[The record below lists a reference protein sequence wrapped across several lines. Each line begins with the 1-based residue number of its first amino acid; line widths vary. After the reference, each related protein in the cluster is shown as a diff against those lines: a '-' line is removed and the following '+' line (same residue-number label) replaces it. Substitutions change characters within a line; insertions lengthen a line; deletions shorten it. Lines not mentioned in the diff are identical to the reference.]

1 MELRGKVTVAAA
13 PALRIVPSCRP
24 VSHAPSPQRITLA
37 ALASLLVV
45 LLISWSAPES
55 VAYGWGTPV
64 VVGAGGLIWN
74 RLASVRQLTR
84 SLDTAMALL
93 ILAPAIAARQQAT
106 LLAEWQLTVSPP
118 QQMLEGV
125 LDYCAQATAD
135 TAPLLAAGTV
145 GYLVLGGRSASPGL
159 GVLLAAAA
167 ASAGCTGALFAARE
181 AAAAGELAQVATL
194 VRGVPWTGFLV
205 IPGAML
211 GVAFEGRRS
220 RWSVGRTL
228 WFVLAGAA
236 GVYTGQTPLPQLL
249 DTVVVPTTDVLV
261 PQGPLGP
268 TTALAA
274 VPGEPAVID
283 RIFRE
288 RGHYYQAAPVWPCV
302 DGGRGWAHTLRRSG
316 SLALPASAPMAR
328 LDAAA
333 DRFMVWSTHRL
344 ALVGRAAP
352 APRGPLAPLLAWPTA
367 ALLLDRPPQDATAL
381 RVGADGIHL
390 IGRARPAG
398 RGCALVPDDDATVD
412 DVWQAVRALLAPAG
426 PCEGIGLVPAV
437 HRPAVRAS
445 RDALLTLGCPA
456 PTTTPGAR

>member
-1 MELRGKVTVAAA
+1 M
-13 PALRIVPSCRP
+13 PP

-37 ALASLLVV
+37 ALVSLLVV
-45 LLISWSAPES
+45 MLISWSAPES

-74 RLASVRQLTR
+74 RLASVRQLAR

-106 LLAEWQLTVSPP
+106 LLAEWQLSVYPAH
-118 QQMLEGV
+118 QMLEGV
-125 LDYCAQATAD
+125 LAYCAQATAD

-145 GYLVLGGRSASPGL
+145 GYLVLGGRAASPGL

-167 ASAGCTGALFAARE
+167 ASAGCSGALFAARE
-181 AAAAGELAQVATL
+181 AAASGEYTQVATL

-211 GVAFEGRRS
+211 GVAFQGGRS
-220 RWSVGRTL
+220 RWSVGRAL
-228 WFVLAGAA
+228 WLVLAGAA
-236 GVYTGQTPLPQLL
+236 GVYTGNTPLAQLL
-249 DTVVVPTTDVLV
+249 ETVVVPSTDVLV
-261 PQGPLGP
+261 PEGPIGP
-268 TTALAA
+268 TTTLAA
-274 VPGEPAVID
+274 VTGEPAVID
-283 RIFRE
+283 RVFRE
-288 RGHYYQAAPVWPCV
+288 RGHYYQAVPVWPCV
-302 DGGRGWAHTLRRSG
+302 DGDRGWAHTLRRSAT
-316 SLALPASAPMAR
+316 LALPASATVGQ

-333 DRFMVWSTHRL
+333 DRFMVWTTHRL
-344 ALVGRAAP
+344 ALVGRTEP
-352 APRGPLAPLLAWPTA
+352 APKGPVAALLAWPTA

-381 RVGADGIHL
+381 RVGAEGIHL

-412 DVWQAVRALLAPAG
+412 AVWHAVRALTAPAG
-426 PCEGIGLVPAV
+426 PCEGIALVPAV

-456 PTTTPGAR
+456 HATTPGAR

>member
-1 MELRGKVTVAAA
+1 MM
-13 PALRIVPSCRP
+13 PP
-24 VSHAPSPQRITLA
+24 VSHAPSPQRIALA
-37 ALASLLVV
+37 ALVSLLVV

-74 RLASVRQLTR
+74 RLASVRQLAR
-84 SLDTAMALL
+84 SLDTAMAFL

-106 LLAEWQLTVSPP
+106 LLAEWQLTLYPP
-118 QQMLEGV
+118 HQMLEG
-125 LDYCAQATAD
+125 LLAYCAQATAD

-181 AAAAGELAQVATL
+181 AAASGEYAQVATL

-205 IPGAML
+205 LPGAML
-211 GVAFEGRRS
+211 GVAFQGGRS
-220 RWSVGRTL
+220 RWSVGRAL

-236 GVYTGQTPLPQLL
+236 GVYAGNTPLAQLL
-249 DTVVVPTTDVLV
+249 DTVVVPSTDVLV
-261 PQGPLGP
+261 PEGAVGP
-268 TTALAA
+268 TTTLAA
-274 VPGEPAVID
+274 VPGEPAAID
-283 RIFRE
+283 RTFRE
-288 RGHYYQAAPVWPCV
+288 RGHYHQSVPVWPCV
-302 DGGRGWAHTLRRSG
+302 DSDRGWAHTLRRG
-316 SLALPASAPMAR
+316 ASLALPASAKVGQ

-333 DRFMVWSTHRL
+333 DRFVVWSTHRL
-344 ALVGRAAP
+344 ALVGRAEP
-352 APRGPLAPLLAWPTA
+352 APEGPVAPLLAWPTA

-381 RVGADGIHL
+381 RVGPEGIHL
-390 IGRARPAG
+390 IGRATPAG

-412 DVWQAVRALLAPAG
+412 EIWQAVRALLAPAG
-426 PCEGIGLVPAV
+426 PCEGIALVPAV

-456 PTTTPGAR
+456 RTTAPGAR